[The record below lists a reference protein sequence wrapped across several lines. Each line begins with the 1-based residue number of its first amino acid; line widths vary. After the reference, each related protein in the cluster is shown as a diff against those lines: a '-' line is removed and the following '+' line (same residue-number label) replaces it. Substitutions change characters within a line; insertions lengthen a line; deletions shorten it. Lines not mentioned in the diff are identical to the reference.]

1 MKLAIDKSDSRWIK
15 KSQKGPCFK
24 MERHPAYYEKHNK
37 TTGGP
42 DMKMLKKLAA
52 LILAATM
59 VLVLFTACGGD
70 TPSTPEAQ
78 AEAQMMSTI
87 NAKRGSAAQLCNDT
101 ELKQEAEKFLD
112 SAVDIN
118 TGAWKIYNAI
128 DVHRDDN
135 GVYTAKVVVKNEY
148 TGKLLEEFFKLVN
161 NKDKDV
167 NINAVGKWTK
177 VGVAAKT
184 VKGNMYI
191 SIVVQVNPNA

>member
-1 MKLAIDKSDSRWIK
+1 
-15 KSQKGPCFK
+15 
-24 MERHPAYYEKHNK
+24 
-37 TTGGP
+37 
-42 DMKMLKKLAA
+42 
-52 LILAATM
+52 
-59 VLVLFTACGGD
+59 
-70 TPSTPEAQ
+70 
-78 AEAQMMSTI
+78 MMSTI
-87 NAKRGSAAQLCNDT
+87 NAKRGSAVQLCNDT

-148 TGKLLEEFFKLVN
+148 TGKLLEEFFKMVN
-161 NKDKDV
+161 SQNKGM

-191 SIVVQVNPNA
+191 SIVVQVNPKA

>member
-1 MKLAIDKSDSRWIK
+1 
-15 KSQKGPCFK
+15 
-24 MERHPAYYEKHNK
+24 
-37 TTGGP
+37 
-42 DMKMLKKLAA
+42 MKMLKKLAA

-70 TPSTPEAQ
+70 TTSTPEAQ

-87 NAKRGSAAQLCNDT
+87 NAKRGTAVQLCNDT
-101 ELKQEAEKFLD
+101 ELKKEAEKFLD

-135 GVYTAKVVVKNEY
+135 GIYTAKVVVKNEY
-148 TGKLLEEFFKLVN
+148 TGKLLEEFFN
-161 NKDKDV
+161 IV

-191 SIVVQVNPNA
+191 SIVVQVNPKA